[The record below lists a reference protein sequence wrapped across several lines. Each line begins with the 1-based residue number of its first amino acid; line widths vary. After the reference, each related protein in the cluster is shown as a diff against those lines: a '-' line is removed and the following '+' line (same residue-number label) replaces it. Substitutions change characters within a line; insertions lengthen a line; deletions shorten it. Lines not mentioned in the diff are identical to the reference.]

1 MADALT
7 YRSNGS
13 KRPMRRLGYGWS
25 GLAVET
31 SSLARASMWWF
42 SEVSGSLLHAV
53 VKYTLHRVFEQHYY
67 RIISELFSSG
77 PVLQNKVRCSA
88 ADPEWLV

>member
-13 KRPMRRLGYGWS
+13 KRPMRRLGEWF
-25 GLAVET
+25 AV
-31 SSLARASMWWF
+31 ARSCKIH
-42 SEVSGSLLHAV
+42 LD
-53 VKYTLHRVFEQHYY
+53 LHRLFEQHYY

-77 PVLQNKVRCSA
+77 SVLQNKVR
-88 ADPEWLV
+88 